1 MQFLLIPL
9 HKDVVLHNA
18 HSMTV
23 TAPKDSRMEEELGKA
38 LDSGDAIE
46 FSGISYFVDEE
57 IKVGEK
63 KEQV

>member
-38 LDSGDAIE
+38 LNNGNTVD
-46 FSGISYFVDEE
+46 FNGISYFVDEE
-57 IKVGEK
+57 I
-63 KEQV
+63 

>member
-1 MQFLLIPL
+1 MKFLLMPL

-23 TAPKDSRMEEELGKA
+23 MAPKDSRMEEALVKA
-38 LDSGDAIE
+38 LDSGKTVD
-46 FSGISYFVDEE
+46 FNGISYVVDEE

-63 KEQV
+63 KE

>member
-1 MQFLLIPL
+1 MEFLLIPL

-23 TAPKDSRMEEELGKA
+23 TAPKDSRMEEELAAA
-38 LDSGDAIE
+38 LESGNAFE
-46 FSGISYFVDEE
+46 FNGISYFVDEE

-63 KEQV
+63 KE